1 MSLDLELEAQA
12 YLEYLDENEM
22 PYDEQM
28 MYLLLISAVK
38 CFQYYEGEEYTIPQI
53 LNKFVGKWE
62 SRDAYIEE
70 MLVEHGIEEK
80 IQQINI
86 PCPNGSVAMY
96 IECLDF
102 DQIWN
107 TMSQCGMSMK
117 GFVNVHSE
125 NNPDF
130 DHCFYVYDMTK

>member
-1 MSLDLELEAQA
+1 MTLDLELEVQA
-12 YLEYLDENEM
+12 YLDYLDENEM

-28 MYLLLISAVK
+28 ICLLTNAVK
-38 CFQYYEGEEYTIPQI
+38 CFNYYEEGYTISQI

-80 IQQINI
+80 LQQINI
-86 PCPNGSVAMY
+86 PCPNGRVAMH
-96 IECLDF
+96 IECLDY
-102 DQIWN
+102 DKIWN
-107 TMSQCGMSMK
+107 TMSQYGMALK
-117 GFVNVHSE
+117 GYVNVHSKD
-125 NNPDF
+125 NPDF